1 MILLSL
7 RTTRKNG
14 NMDALGNSFGW
25 IATQGFYYG
34 LTAPALL
41 SLPNPLA
48 IVWLLIIVVGTLSS
62 YFDKKGNKNGK

>member
-14 NMDALGNSFGW
+14 NMDAFGNSFGW

-34 LTAPALL
+34 LTALALL